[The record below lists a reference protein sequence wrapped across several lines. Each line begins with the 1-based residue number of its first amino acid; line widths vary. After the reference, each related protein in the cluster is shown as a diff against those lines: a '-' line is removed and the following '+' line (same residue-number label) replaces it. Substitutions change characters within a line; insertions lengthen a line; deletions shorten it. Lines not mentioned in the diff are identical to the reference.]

1 MPLPI
6 PTTIATG
13 FADAV
18 GCAYRQDH
26 DQLIVVDAGAGT
38 ITAVNTH
45 THVKTLLGSG
55 YNAPS
60 DIVLSADGVHAYVTE
75 NPGTLLRINLSS
87 ANRAAAAVVASGLSG
102 VDQVALDET
111 RGLAYIAEFNAG
123 QISRVNLATG
133 AKTAVASVSTP
144 RGVLVTG
151 DGRFLYASSDAG
163 TITRFDL
170 VSNTNAVMATGLSAP
185 RHLTWADAGETVI
198 LFPQPNPAGTVL
210 KLDLT
215 TTPPAFTAITG
226 TTPFA
231 PYSVAVLS
239 PEKLLI
245 ACATEISQVNLT
257 DSVYTPGG
265 PILLGIGFVPA
276 DSTHLP
282 GGYANTTMDPTYF
295 FQIKNA
301 PFGGTLPLMINHESA
316 RSMGANFYKVIV
328 DGPLVPT
335 VEVRQPFTDYLWSV
349 PLSRFEAIAT
359 TPTDGYYPIR
369 SAGQIWL
376 NYWLGLMLD
385 TSAQPNAPNTITVK
399 LFSARDPATEIGT
412 STDLGRRATV
422 MLDNTVPTA
431 RIEEILHG
439 TSVVDTCAI
448 VTTPPPTFTFRVTAE
463 APNHLRG
470 WDLTALWGDNQSKPV
485 ASDDYSNHSASPIW
499 MGLHNVIVPP
509 PGPAPWDATQAGDLT
524 STHCAHTFFLNA
536 WDRVINGWGYIHGA
550 ATYHKSITIMI

>member
-13 FADAV
+13 FADLL
-18 GCAYRQDH
+18 GCAYRQSH
-26 DQLIVVDAGAGT
+26 DQLIVVDAAAGT

-75 NPGTLLRINLSS
+75 NPGTLLRISLSS
-87 ANRAAAAVVASGLSG
+87 ANRASATAVATGLNG
-102 VDQVALDET
+102 IDQVALDET
-111 RGLAYIAEFNAG
+111 RGLAYVTEFNSG
-123 QISRVNLATG
+123 RIQRITLATG
-133 AKTAVASVSTP
+133 AKTPVASAST

-170 VSNTNAVMATGLSAP
+170 VSGTNAVMASGLSAP

-239 PEKLLI
+239 PERLLI
-245 ACATEISQVNLT
+245 ACQQEISQVNLT

-276 DSTHLP
+276 DSLHLP
-282 GGYANTTMDPTYF
+282 GGYADTTMDPTYF

-301 PFGGTLPLMINHESA
+301 PFGGTLPLMINHEGA
-316 RSMGANFYKVIV
+316 RSSGANFYKVII
-328 DGPLVPT
+328 DGPMVPT
-335 VEVRQPFTDYLWSV
+335 VEVRQPFTDYLWSG
-349 PLSRFEAIAT
+349 PLNRFEAIAT
-359 TPTDGYYPIR
+359 NPTDGFYPLR

-376 NYWLGLMLD
+376 NFWLGLMLD
-385 TSAQPNAPNTITVK
+385 TNGQPNAPNTITVK
-399 LFSARDPATEIGT
+399 LFSDQNDATEIGV
-412 STDLGRRATV
+412 STDPGRRATV

-431 RIEEILHG
+431 RIEQILHG
-439 TSVVDTCAI
+439 ASVVDACAI

-463 APNHLRG
+463 ATSHLRA
-470 WDLTALWGDNQSKPV
+470 WDLTAYWGENQSKAV
-485 ASDDYSNHSASPIW
+485 ASDDYSAHTSSPVW
-499 MGLHNVIVPP
+499 TGLHNAIVPP
-509 PGPAPWDATQAGDLT
+509 PGPAPWDATKPGDST
-524 STHCAHTFFLNA
+524 STNCAHTFFLNA
-536 WDRVINGWGYIHGA
+536 WDRVINGWGYIHGNA
-550 ATYHKSITIMI
+550 SYHKSITIMI